1 MEEGGTWFQERN
13 GRKVLK
19 LKLGSSGCQKYWRAP
34 RPRPRPHRRRRRRQ
48 AKKIVQAALGHQEAA
63 SAVPAAEAEM
73 VILVLQKSLRSALHR
88 AAAAEN
94 QVGKPPGELGIRIP
108 TEPPPV
114 TTEQHTV
121 GLRQHPSGLSS
132 GQGKQ
137 PITTR
142 RTRGDSGDFD
152 MAGVPQAARDHA
164 DHRVPNHQPAPVT
177 NQDPTAQVEQL
188 KTQLTDL
195 HVQLGDKERGLQEQE
210 QAYCDIRRDYRDIRR
225 DYRDIRRECCTLA
238 CELEDQE
245 AANDALKESLAAR
258 LAATS
263 RAVESLCAKV
273 HIKLDTFEDT
283 YDEMSPRELSR
294 AFEKLHDCIMTR
306 CDSLCLSLSSSRY
319 RGEMSSSDL
328 RL

>member
-1 MEEGGTWFQERN
+1 
-13 GRKVLK
+13 
-19 LKLGSSGCQKYWRAP
+19 
-34 RPRPRPHRRRRRRQ
+34 
-48 AKKIVQAALGHQEAA
+48 
-63 SAVPAAEAEM
+63 
-73 VILVLQKSLRSALHR
+73 
-88 AAAAEN
+88 
-94 QVGKPPGELGIRIP
+94 
-108 TEPPPV
+108 
-114 TTEQHTV
+114 
-121 GLRQHPSGLSS
+121 
-132 GQGKQ
+132 
-137 PITTR
+137 
-142 RTRGDSGDFD
+142 

-177 NQDPTAQVEQL
+177 NQEPTAQVEQL

-210 QAYCDIRRDYRDIRR
+210 QAYCNIRR

-306 CDSLCLSLSSSRY
+306 CDSICLSLSSSRY